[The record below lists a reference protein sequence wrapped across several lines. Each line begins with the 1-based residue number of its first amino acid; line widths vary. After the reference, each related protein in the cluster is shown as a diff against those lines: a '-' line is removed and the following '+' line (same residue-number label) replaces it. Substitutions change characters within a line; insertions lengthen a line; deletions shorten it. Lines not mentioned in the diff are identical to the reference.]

1 MGTTTNLYQSLHSR
15 VVEIVGIIAKR
26 IVELNGHQLQP
37 HKAVREQE
45 NDKTVCHNTAVVGN
59 HDKGNGV
66 DIQKEE
72 GPAHLNQWEGNRL
85 DETNICCIVANSGV
99 SKEQ

>member
-1 MGTTTNLYQSLHSR
+1 MALSFDINKARGNKLEMHDGRRKKETTTKLYQSLHSP

-45 NDKTVCHNTAVVGN
+45 DDKTV
-59 HDKGNGV
+59 
-66 DIQKEE
+66 
-72 GPAHLNQWEGNRL
+72 R
-85 DETNICCIVANSGV
+85 
-99 SKEQ
+99 

>member
-1 MGTTTNLYQSLHSR
+1 MDDERKKETTKLYQSLHSP

-37 HKAVREQE
+37 HKAVREQKDDE
-45 NDKTVCHNTAVVGN
+45 TVCYNAAVVRN
-59 HDKGNGV
+59 HDKRNGV
-66 DIQKEE
+66 DIQKEK

-85 DETNICCIVANSGV
+85 TAVSVTNNETTA
-99 SKEQ
+99 